1 METLLTVLFGV
12 VLAFLL
18 VTVRIRYFG
27 FRGQR
32 ISEFEG
38 SSPTFDPRI
47 HLNGPVVCE
56 GMIYGPTG
64 RVSTKFVADFNAKW
78 DGDKGVMDEFFRY
91 DSGATQ
97 TRQWRLTVKDDG
109 TVYGEADDIV
119 GRAEGRMI
127 GSALHLE
134 YKIRLTEDAGGHV
147 LDCTDWM
154 YLGENGTIF
163 NHSQF
168 RKFGIKVAELIAT
181 IRPKAEEAKKAA

>member
-1 METLLTVLFGV
+1 METLLTALFGAA
-12 VLAFLL
+12 LALVL
-18 VTVRIRYFG
+18 VTIRVRYFG

-38 SSPTFDPRI
+38 STPVIDPRT
-47 HLNGPVVCE
+47 HLSGPLTCE
-56 GMIYGPTG
+56 GLIYGPTG
-64 RVSTKFVADFNAKW
+64 RVSSKFVADFHAKW
-78 DGDKGVMDEFFRY
+78 EGNKGIMDEFFQY
-91 DSGATQ
+91 EGGSTQ
-97 TRQWRLTVKDDG
+97 TRQWRLSIGNDG
-109 TVYGEADDIV
+109 TVIGEADDIV

-127 GSALHLE
+127 GSALHLD

-168 RKFGIKVAELIAT
+168 RKFGVKVAELIAT
-181 IRPKAEEAKKAA
+181 IRPKAEQEQQAA

>member
-1 METLLTVLFGV
+1 METLLTVLFGGALAL
-12 VLAFLL
+12 VLVF
-18 VTVRIRYFG
+18 VRIRYFG

-38 SSPTFDPRI
+38 SSPVIDPRH
-47 HLNGPVVCE
+47 HLSGPLVCE

-64 RVSTKFVADFNAKW
+64 RVSSRFVADFHAKW
-78 DGDKGVMDEFFRY
+78 EGNRGVMDEFFNY

-97 TRQWRLTVKDDG
+97 VRQWRLQIGNDG
-109 TVYGEADDIV
+109 TVIGEADDIV

-127 GSALHLE
+127 GSALHLD

-154 YLGENGTIF
+154 YLTDNGTIM

-181 IRPKAEEAKKAA
+181 IRPKLEEEQKAA